1 MSELNKKKP
10 STAPFSKREQQVL
23 GLLGD
28 GKSDKQIARRLGI
41 SDLTARKHRANLLKK
56 AHASNVC
63 ELLFV
68 SLASGWLD
76 VPEELP

>member
-1 MSELNKKKP
+1 LSELNKKKP
-10 STAPFSKREQQVL
+10 STAPFSTREQQVL
-23 GLLGD
+23 ALLSD

-56 AHASNVC
+56 ANASNVC

-68 SLASGWLD
+68 SIVSGWLD
-76 VPEELP
+76 LSEEQP

>member
-1 MSELNKKKP
+1 M
-10 STAPFSKREQQVL
+10 L

-76 VPEELP
+76 VPEEQP

>member
-1 MSELNKKKP
+1 MPDPNKKKP

-23 GLLGD
+23 GLLND

-68 SLASGWLD
+68 SIVSGWLD
-76 VPEELP
+76 LPDEPL